1 MRDDILALRGPGD
14 EVVAQK
20 HCIARSGPASVG
32 TTCPISVS
40 VDEELEHRGNTK
52 KQTMVEGALG
62 VAEDALLDREM
73 GLIRVVQVE
82 AHPLDRVGYVRT

>member
-1 MRDDILALRGPGD
+1 
-14 EVVAQK
+14 
-20 HCIARSGPASVG
+20 
-32 TTCPISVS
+32 
-40 VDEELEHRGNTK
+40 
-52 KQTMVEGALG
+52 MVEGALG